1 MILQRYVQQ
10 FLLVFECMILCAL
23 IVPPLFSSAPF
34 ILPPKPAGLYDQL
47 SFYIMVAFA
56 AVYEELLY
64 RVYIPNRLHTLHELC
79 VQRFRAS
86 HFPFISHLKD
96 GRLTLFVTESPAI
109 LLFAAAHRYLGITS
123 VCFAACAGA
132 VFRFGYLRLK
142 RRLPPYAGIT
152 IIIVFHSIWNVFV
165 YAYLWQSA

>member
-1 MILQRYVQQ
+1 MIVQRYVRQ

-23 IVPPLFSSAPF
+23 IV
-34 ILPPKPAGLYDQL
+34 PPKPAGLYDQL

-64 RVYIPNRLHTLHELC
+64 RVYIPNRLHTLYELC
-79 VQRFRAS
+79 VQRFRVS

-109 LLFAAAHRYLGITS
+109 LLFAAAHRYLGIAS

-142 RRLPPYAGIT
+142 CRLPPYAGIT

-165 YAYLWQSA
+165 YTYLWESA